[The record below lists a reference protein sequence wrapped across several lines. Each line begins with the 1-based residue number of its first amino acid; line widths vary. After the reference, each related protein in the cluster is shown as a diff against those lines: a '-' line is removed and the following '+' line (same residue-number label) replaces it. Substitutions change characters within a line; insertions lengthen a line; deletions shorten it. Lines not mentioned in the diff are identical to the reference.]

1 MEQHRTRPPNRAVRH
16 EPPPPLPPQAGR
28 EGSRRAPRPADPTR
42 TARAAQ
48 TNRTNRT
55 DPTGLA
61 GCGERGSGRRMP
73 NPRLTGLGAGLFGGA
88 SMLVVGFLDQLLLG
102 ASLTVYGVLFLPVC
116 LLTALW
122 VRAADLLSAPVIAP
136 IAFALGLLPVAG
148 GGNGTEERLTGLVTA
163 LATQVGWLYGGTLLA
178 ALTILT
184 RGLRRAAAR
193 RHPANRR

>member
-1 MEQHRTRPPNRAVRH
+1 MADRA
-16 EPPPPLPPQAGR
+16 AG
-28 EGSRRAPRPADPTR
+28 ADRPARTDRAAR
-42 TARAAQ
+42 TARTDRTAG
-48 TNRTNRT
+48 TNRPALTRRAALARRASLT
-55 DPTGLA
+55 GRTGLA
-61 GCGERGSGRRMP
+61 GCGERGSGRRMR

-88 SMLVVGFLDQLLLG
+88 SMVVVGLLDQLLFG

-148 GGNGTEERLTGLVTA
+148 GGNGTEERLMGLVTA
-163 LATQVGWLYGGTLLA
+163 LATQVGWLYGGTLLT